1 MLSADLRRN
10 PLYSAGYTTS
20 MLKVVGSETGSF
32 PVTWICPSRFS
43 ILILPS
49 LQFYFISFYFFFFL
63 AQPQWIWSFP
73 TVRSGCP
80 LQLVIQHLAGRPVAK
95 TPSHTNHG
103 RQRHCLL
110 TWRFCRCVRL
120 SVYLYVDF
128 FGVPLSASGWD

>member
-49 LQFYFISFYFFFFL
+49 LQFYFISFYFFFFFGP
-63 AQPQWIWSFP
+63 AP
-73 TVRSGCP
+73 VD
-80 LQLVIQHLAGRPVAK
+80 LVLPY
-95 TPSHTNHG
+95 
-103 RQRHCLL
+103 C
-110 TWRFCRCVRL
+110 
-120 SVYLYVDF
+120 
-128 FGVPLSASGWD
+128 